1 MDPKLLA
8 LVPLLACA
16 GCLARDI
23 SRKIDALECDEST
36 GACPTTGGDT
46 TGGDPGDEDT
56 TLPPVMTTTPGS
68 AASDSETT
76 DTTGETAGETSG
88 DTGATSTGDTTGEP
102 APVCGDGVVQADG
115 PEPEDCD
122 DANDDPADGCNHC
135 GRDRLVFVTSM
146 EFSGGSF
153 KGLDGAD
160 QRCRSLAAQAGLP
173 NFAGFKAWLSDSQTD
188 ARDRMF
194 RGRGR
199 YVLVNGLVVVDSWD
213 ALLAGELQNGIN
225 VTELSETKDY
235 FAWTGTN
242 PDGTGVAGADHCA
255 DWTGDLFANEGH
267 WGNTKAVTAEW
278 TLAVSMVDQP
288 QGCAGDL
295 ALYCFEQE

>member
-1 MDPKLLA
+1 MYLKRLA
-8 LVPLLACA
+8 LVPLLACV

-23 SRKIDALECDEST
+23 SKKIDAIECGEST
-36 GACPTTGGDT
+36 GSCPDTTGHGDT
-46 TGGDPGDEDT
+46 TGEH
-56 TLPPVMTTTPGS
+56 PPVMTTTPGT
-68 AASDSETT
+68 AASEDGTT
-76 DTTGETAGETSG
+76 DTTGEADDTSG
-88 DTGATSTGDTTGEP
+88 AGTASTGSTADTTGEP
-102 APVCGDGVVQADG
+102 AAACGDGIVQADG
-115 PEPEDCD
+115 PEPEECD
-122 DANDDPADGCNHC
+122 DGNDDPADGCHHC
-135 GRDRLVFVTSM
+135 GRDRLVFVTSV

-153 KGLDGAD
+153 KGLGGAD

-173 NFAGFKAWLSDSQTD
+173 NFAGFNAWLSDSQTD

-199 YVLVNGLVVVDSWD
+199 YVLVNGLVVADSWD
-213 ALLAGELQNGIN
+213 ALLAGELQNPIN

-242 PDGTGVAGADHCA
+242 PDGTAVPGADHCA
-255 DWTGDLFANEGH
+255 DWTGDLFANEGY

-288 QGCAGDL
+288 QICLGDL